1 MDAATRVVVY
11 EKAKADALSKG
22 FDEETADAIGV
33 MKAREIINFAKQGR
47 SKIIRAVRA
56 TTPFFGA
63 ALNSLDVMA
72 RAASP
77 RKIGHLSKAEAMEA
91 RRNFYS
97 TAFMLA
103 TFSTAYAAA
112 MSEDED
118 YLKEPDRI
126 GNWLIPIGGGN
137 FIKIPI
143 PFEAGWFTKE
153 LPELTM
159 LLNMGA
165 INTREA
171 LTEAR
176 KGFAANVLPP
186 MPTMYALQPFLEI
199 LVDYDFFTESSLEG
213 RDSELAV
220 RDRNSKAS
228 ELSKLIIN
236 KMEDAGVNIFGMSAN
251 QLEHLNKKFL
261 GQLWAVT
268 RTASDAYI
276 NRGRVTPEKEWYEMP
291 LISGAVTSGT
301 KDRAVDQ
308 FYTVA
313 KEVSEV
319 NKSFERAKS
328 HADVERFNQ
337 ITTNPENV
345 KALKASK
352 SLRDKK
358 ADIGKLATDIE
369 KIKQSQ
375 PPNYD
380 KMSDREK
387 KQAAKDMAAKIKML
401 KDRQR
406 LIAKLGVE
414 EARKLGLDI

>member
-1 MDAATRVVVY
+1 
-11 EKAKADALSKG
+11 
-22 FDEETADAIGV
+22 
-33 MKAREIINFAKQGR
+33 
-47 SKIIRAVRA
+47 
-56 TTPFFGA
+56 
-63 ALNSLDVMA
+63 
-72 RAASP
+72 
-77 RKIGHLSKAEAMEA
+77 
-91 RRNFYS
+91 
-97 TAFMLA
+97 
-103 TFSTAYAAA
+103 
-112 MSEDED
+112 
-118 YLKEPDRI
+118 
-126 GNWLIPIGGGN
+126 
-137 FIKIPI
+137 
-143 PFEAGWFTKE
+143 
-153 LPELTM
+153 
-159 LLNMGA
+159 
-165 INTREA
+165 
-171 LTEAR
+171 
-176 KGFAANVLPP
+176 
-186 MPTMYALQPFLEI
+186 
-199 LVDYDFFTESSLEG
+199 
-213 RDSELAV
+213 LAV